1 MFCDITVQNDL
12 QNNQKYLMSLI
23 FPNIFFNSVCNLL
36 LLELYK
42 YFPEFLAETEKTD
55 ANPIIFNFSYNL
67 DVYIIE
73 LSIYS

>member
-55 ANPIIFNFSYNL
+55 ANLIIFNFSYNL